1 MTSIKPFLADLLE
14 AWNKSR
20 TPRLAAALS
29 YYSLFSLAPMLF
41 IAVTVGSMFFENLD
55 IGQRLFEQMAQV
67 LGEETVVFLQDAIF
81 ILVERSKGGS
91 WLTTLVGLGAIL
103 YASTGLFA
111 SLKDAINTIW
121 EIPISERNAP
131 KQIVLDRLLAFVLV
145 LGAGLLFVVSAF
157 TNLII
162 NMLASIIRFELPL
175 TMSNNLLLLILA
187 MLSLSLLYKILPEV
201 KISWGDVWLGAAITA
216 MLLFIAGRILGIYF
230 SVSNVASAF
239 GAASA
244 LAVILVSVYYM
255 TQIFLFGAVFTK
267 VYARRFGSQRVLP
280 EARFA
285 GPVMQFSV
293 CLTVQISPPRPLEDF
308 DLTQLTA
315 EWRDFYN
322 YRLML
327 A

>member
-1 MTSIKPFLADLLE
+1 MSSVKPFVADLLD

-41 IAVTVGSMFFENLD
+41 IAVTVGSLLFENLD

-67 LGEETVVFLQDAIF
+67 LGEETVIFLQEAINS
-81 ILVERSKGGS
+81 LVDKSTGGGWVS
-91 WLTTLVGLGAIL
+91 TLIGLGAIL

-145 LGAGLLFVVSAF
+145 LGAGLLFVISAF

-162 NMLASIIRFELPL
+162 NLIASIVRFELPL
-175 TMSNNLLLLILA
+175 TISNNFLLLILA
-187 MLSLSLLYKILPEV
+187 MLSLSLLYKILPDV
-201 KISWGDVWLGAAITA
+201 KISWGDVWLGAAITS
-216 MLLFIAGRILGIYF
+216 MLLFLAGRILGIYF
-230 SVSNVASAF
+230 SISNVASAF

-267 VYARRFGSQRVLP
+267 VYASRFGSKRPLP
-280 EARFA
+280 E
-285 GPVMQFSV
+285 
-293 CLTVQISPPRPLEDF
+293 TDSPE
-308 DLTQLTA
+308 Q
-315 EWRDFYN
+315 
-322 YRLML
+322 
-327 A
+327 

>member
-1 MTSIKPFLADLLE
+1 MSSVKPFVADLLD

-41 IAVTVGSMFFENLD
+41 IAVTVGSLLFENLD

-67 LGEETVVFLQDAIF
+67 LGEETVIFLQEAINS
-81 ILVERSKGGS
+81 LVDKSTGGGWVS
-91 WLTTLVGLGAIL
+91 TLIGLGAIL

-145 LGAGLLFVVSAF
+145 LGAGLLFVISAF

-162 NMLASIIRFELPL
+162 NLIASIVRFELPL
-175 TMSNNLLLLILA
+175 TISNNLLLLILA
-187 MLSLSLLYKILPEV
+187 MLSLSLLYKILPDV
-201 KISWGDVWLGAAITA
+201 KISWGDVWLGAAITS
-216 MLLFIAGRILGIYF
+216 MLLFIAGHILGIYF
-230 SVSNVASAF
+230 SISNVASAF

-267 VYARRFGSQRVLP
+267 VYASRFGSKRPLP
-280 EARFA
+280 E
-285 GPVMQFSV
+285 
-293 CLTVQISPPRPLEDF
+293 TDSPE
-308 DLTQLTA
+308 Q
-315 EWRDFYN
+315 
-322 YRLML
+322 
-327 A
+327 

>member
-1 MTSIKPFLADLLE
+1 MSSVKPFIADLLD

-41 IAVTVGSMFFENLD
+41 IAVTVSSLFFDNLG
-55 IGQRLFEQMAQV
+55 IGERVFEQLAQV
-67 LGEETVVFLQDAIF
+67 LGEETVIFLQDAIVN
-81 ILVERSKGGS
+81 LVQRSTGGS
-91 WLTTLVGLGAIL
+91 WISTLIGLVAIL

-145 LGAGLLFVVSAF
+145 LGAGLLFVISAF

-162 NMLASIIRFELPL
+162 NMIASIIRFDLPL
-175 TMSNNLLLLILA
+175 TISNNLLLLILA

-201 KISWGDVWLGAAITA
+201 KISWGDVWLGAAITS
-216 MLLFIAGRILGIYF
+216 MLLFLAGRILGIYF
-230 SVSNVASAF
+230 SISNVASAF

-267 VYARRFGSQRVLP
+267 VYASRFGSKRPLP
-280 EARFA
+280 E
-285 GPVMQFSV
+285 
-293 CLTVQISPPRPLEDF
+293 TDSPE
-308 DLTQLTA
+308 Q
-315 EWRDFYN
+315 
-322 YRLML
+322 
-327 A
+327 